1 MATNFGTVTLPL
13 LQVQASSGGNQGAI
27 TLPLLQVS
35 GDTGL
40 TGAITLPLL
49 EITGT
54 VTSPNNQAYITLPL
68 LNINGHAN
76 VGEVARGTITLPLL
90 QILGQGYSQVFANA
104 SIRFPVLSISGSALS
119 GVTAD
124 GVITLPLLT
133 TVGTVSSVVDK
144 IDGVITLPLLEVSG
158 YGKVTVVTF
167 NRRAIV
173 MNLFTHAVSHY
184 VNFNFNSLVLFNG
197 VLLGAN
203 ENGVYII
210 GGGNDLGQMI
220 EAELES
226 GAIDLYNKGVKI
238 PVEGWMSYRSQGGMS
253 MKVRVDENTDP
264 YTYPFIKEGN
274 NHEGR
279 AKIGKGIKGRFL
291 TFGLK
296 NEDGADF
303 DIDSFRVLGEVIG
316 RKTR

>member
-1 MATNFGTVTLPL
+1 MSNFGTVTLPL
-13 LQVQASSGGNQGAI
+13 LQIQASSGGIQGAI

-54 VTSPNNQAYITLPL
+54 VTSPNNQTYITLPL
-68 LNINGHAN
+68 LSINGHAN
-76 VGEVARGTITLPLL
+76 VGEVARGIITLPLL
-90 QILGQGYSQVFANA
+90 RILGQGYSQVLTNA
-104 SIRFPVLSISGSALS
+104 SIRLPVLSISGTALS
-119 GVTAD
+119 GVIAN
-124 GVITLPLLT
+124 GAITLPLLT
-133 TVGTVSSVVDK
+133 ISATELSPIHCVGSV
-144 IDGVITLPLLEVSG
+144 ILPLLQVNG
-158 YGKVTVVTF
+158 YGRVTVVTL

-184 VNFNFNSLVLFNG
+184 ENFNFNSLVLFNG

-210 GGGNDLGQMI
+210 GGDNDLGQPI
-220 EAELES
+220 EGELD
-226 GAIDLYNKGVKI
+226 GGTIDLYAKGVMVPI
-238 PVEGWMSYRSQGGMS
+238 EGWMAYRSVGGMS

-264 YTYPFIKEGN
+264 YIYPFIKEGN

-279 AKIGKGIKGRFL
+279 AKIGKGIKGRFF
-291 TFGLK
+291 TYGIK

-303 DIDSFRVLGEVIG
+303 SIQSFRILGEAIS